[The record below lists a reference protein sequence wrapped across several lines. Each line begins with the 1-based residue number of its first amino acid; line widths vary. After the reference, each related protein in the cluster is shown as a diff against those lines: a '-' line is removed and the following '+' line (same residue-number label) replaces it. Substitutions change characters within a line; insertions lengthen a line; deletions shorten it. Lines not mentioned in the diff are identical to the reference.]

1 MVLSLPNVAGLVGV
15 GLIVLFYFL
24 IQTGRITA
32 DALAYS
38 VGNGVGAAL
47 ILLSLV
53 FDFNLPSFI
62 FESIWLAI
70 SLYGIARVLAQRYR
84 GGD

>member
-1 MVLSLPNVAGLVGV
+1 MVLSIPNLLWLVGV
-15 GLIVLFYFL
+15 GLIVVFYFL
-24 IQTGRITA
+24 IQTGWVSA
-32 DALAYS
+32 HQLAYS

-47 ILLSLV
+47 ILVSLV

-70 SLYGIARVLAQRYR
+70 SVYGMTRALLR
-84 GGD
+84 

>member
-1 MVLSLPNVAGLVGV
+1 MVFSIPNLLGLVGV
-15 GLIVLFYFL
+15 GLIVVFYFL
-24 IQTGRITA
+24 IQTGRISA
-32 DALAYS
+32 DQLAYS

-47 ILLSLV
+47 ILVSLV

-70 SLYGIARVLAQRYR
+70 SLYGMARALLRQR
-84 GGD
+84 

>member
-1 MVLSLPNVAGLVGV
+1 MELSLPNLAGLVGV

-24 IQTGRITA
+24 IQTERVTA

-47 ILLSLV
+47 ILLSLI
-53 FDFNLPSFI
+53 FDFNLPSFVI
-62 FESIWLAI
+62 ESIWLVI
-70 SLYGIARVLAQRYR
+70 SLYGIWKVLRRRTAS
-84 GGD
+84 